1 MTDSF
6 GRKVGKIVIILLDI
20 VLVHAGFLI
29 AFFVRFRGNL
39 PLINFEA
46 YLEIVPWLSLATVVI
61 FYLFD
66 FYSNWTRKSFYR
78 YIHTITIAV
87 VVLLLFTMAISFWY
101 REFAFPRSVIL
112 MGGVLQVAL
121 IAGFRLIILSVNRRL
136 KGKRKVLIIGKKVE
150 DGLLAVEKFVQH
162 AGGWFEVK
170 NFITIEDKQGL
181 EEILPQIDVILAGQ
195 SLSESERA
203 AVMDY
208 SFRYGKE
215 VLIVPGLYE
224 LFVAGAEV
232 QQIDDMLALSV
243 VFPQL
248 TALQVFMK
256 RSFDILTAVVL
267 LVITAPVML
276 LLGILIPLTSPGPAL
291 YKQERLGYK
300 ERAYFLYKFR
310 SMINNAE
317 EKTSPVLANA
327 VDSRITSLGRFM
339 RATRLDE
346 LPQLFNVL
354 KGDMSLVGPRPER
367 KFFVD
372 RFKEEVPGYV
382 YRMSVKPGITGL
394 AQVMAKYDTTAEDKL
409 RYDLMYICNYSLLLD
424 LKIIFQ
430 TVLVVLQRK
439 QAVGVKEESQEH
451 EEMLCHMLQVSRSEI
466 SASREQG

>member
-162 AGGWFEVK
+162 AGG
-170 NFITIEDKQGL
+170 
-181 EEILPQIDVILAGQ
+181 
-195 SLSESERA
+195 
-203 AVMDY
+203 
-208 SFRYGKE
+208 
-215 VLIVPGLYE
+215 
-224 LFVAGAEV
+224 
-232 QQIDDMLALSV
+232 
-243 VFPQL
+243 
-248 TALQVFMK
+248 
-256 RSFDILTAVVL
+256 
-267 LVITAPVML
+267 
-276 LLGILIPLTSPGPAL
+276 
-291 YKQERLGYK
+291 
-300 ERAYFLYKFR
+300 
-310 SMINNAE
+310 
-317 EKTSPVLANA
+317 
-327 VDSRITSLGRFM
+327 
-339 RATRLDE
+339 
-346 LPQLFNVL
+346 
-354 KGDMSLVGPRPER
+354 
-367 KFFVD
+367 
-372 RFKEEVPGYV
+372 
-382 YRMSVKPGITGL
+382 
-394 AQVMAKYDTTAEDKL
+394 
-409 RYDLMYICNYSLLLD
+409 
-424 LKIIFQ
+424 
-430 TVLVVLQRK
+430 
-439 QAVGVKEESQEH
+439 
-451 EEMLCHMLQVSRSEI
+451 
-466 SASREQG
+466 